1 MKNKAYDFTKIA
13 YFIFFKDKLY
23 VLNTHFYQGFLF
35 TLLRLIWSRFT
46 CGLISSY
53 TTWLVLYTGET
64 GE

>member
-35 TLLRLIWSRFT
+35 TLLRLI
-46 CGLISSY
+46 
-53 TTWLVLYTGET
+53 
-64 GE
+64 